1 MEYDRDLT
9 DTAGE
14 QGGARLPPLLWF
26 LGEPWTA
33 PQFPVVIVILSLYR
47 RAVKRGVPMLQIQIE
62 LTSLSVKLFV
72 NVRIR
77 PPSAL
82 SVPLSRGAASAG

>member
-33 PQFPVVIVILSLYR
+33 PQFPVVIVILSLYV
-47 RAVKRGVPMLQIQIE
+47 RAVKRGVPMLQFQIE
-62 LTSLSVKLFV
+62 LTSLSAKLFL
-72 NVRIR
+72 NFGIKKTADKAKPMETLRDF
-77 PPSAL
+77 
-82 SVPLSRGAASAG
+82 